1 MPATLD
7 NPKKRSVDFKLSSL
21 ICSRTGGGMQSRSKL
36 LASAS
41 AACFA
46 GLGFSAASAQDA
58 GRAPSNED
66 LYKMIRGLQAD
77 HEVLVG
83 LKAEQERLK
92 KENVRLKSEAARAAA
107 ELAATRKALALATK
121 QSPPANAAYSGTVA
135 PGSQP
140 PYGTRGGV
148 PAAIASPAPV
158 FAAMAYP
165 GQLPAVSSVN
175 GKIEAAGGAVKD
187 RAAGFAAA
195 ALSVPVGQTLGFQE
209 ASVA

>member
-140 PYGTRGGV
+140 PYEPEAGFLPPSRRRRQSLLPWPIPVNCPRFPASTARSRR
-148 PAAIASPAPV
+148 PAAPS
-158 FAAMAYP
+158 
-165 GQLPAVSSVN
+165 
-175 GKIEAAGGAVKD
+175 KIE
-187 RAAGFAAA
+187 
-195 ALSVPVGQTLGFQE
+195 
-209 ASVA
+209 

>member
-7 NPKKRSVDFKLSSL
+7 KPKKRSVDFKLSSL

-121 QSPPANAAYSGTVA
+121 QPKPRFAAVAPPENAAYSGTVA

-140 PYGTRGGV
+140 PYGTSGGV
-148 PAAIASPAPV
+148 HAAPAPPAPL
-158 FAAMAYP
+158 FAATAYP
-165 GQLPAVSSVN
+165 GQLPANN
-175 GKIEAAGGAVKD
+175 GAGGA
-187 RAAGFAAA
+187 RGGGRGHACTPA
-195 ALSVPVGQTLGFQE
+195 PR
-209 ASVA
+209 